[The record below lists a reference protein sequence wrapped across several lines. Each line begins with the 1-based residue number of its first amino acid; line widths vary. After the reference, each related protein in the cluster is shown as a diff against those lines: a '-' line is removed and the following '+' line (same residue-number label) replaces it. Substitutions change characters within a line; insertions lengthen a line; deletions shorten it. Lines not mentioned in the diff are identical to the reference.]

1 MLQDKNF
8 QYQTIRK
15 ELKITGNSDAWAY
28 DNGFLPTAIPIFS
41 EGYGGFSNMVR
52 VEVGVN
58 GNDTV
63 DYFFAYLKL
72 DFSDTGESSDRLF
85 FNPIFEN
92 DKLVG
97 VEILAQ
103 SLGAG
108 CLIKALEFATE
119 KMRSEIT
126 KAGAEDALIA
136 D

>member
-1 MLQDKNF
+1 MSKDKNF
-8 QYQTIRK
+8 QYQIVK
-15 ELKITGNSDAWAY
+15 QELKVIENSDTASREY
-28 DNGFLPTAIPIFS
+28 GFLPTIIPTFS
-41 EGYGGFSNMVR
+41 EKYYGFNNEVS

-58 GNDTV
+58 GQDTV

-72 DFSDTGESSDRLF
+72 QFDDTGESTDRLF

-126 KAGAEDALIA
+126 KAGAEDALI
-136 D
+136 DG